1 MLLAT
6 GKDIHRNGWN
16 DLPMGDDVLQR
27 VQQIA
32 LKEGQI
38 NIASN
43 FTDEWE
49 LGNAIED
56 MEVQEIDEKEEDKSE
71 ERTPPKL
78 LNIEIE
84 INHIEEPSENEEI
97 FVEDDNNVIEMERDN
112 VNLLD
117 VVDNIITDE
126 EESTDNEENNSQMGE
141 ERSYEN
147 EERPNENEK

>member
-49 LGNAIED
+49 PGNAIED
-56 MEVQEIDEKEEDKSE
+56 MEVQEIDKKDEDESE
-71 ERTPPKL
+71 E
-78 LNIEIE
+78 
-84 INHIEEPSENEEI
+84 
-97 FVEDDNNVIEMERDN
+97 
-112 VNLLD
+112 
-117 VVDNIITDE
+117 
-126 EESTDNEENNSQMGE
+126 
-141 ERSYEN
+141 
-147 EERPNENEK
+147 